1 MADTAPL
8 VKKLSVTAPAVA
20 AASDADLTLGEAPFA
35 GSVTGASYTPEAN
48 ITGNTT
54 ETRTLTVVNKGA
66 DGNGTTVVATLAY
79 TTGVNAT
86 DFNEQAFTLS
96 AVADATDVAAG
107 DILAVVS
114 THGGSTGL
122 ADPGGLVQVE
132 ITRG

>member
-1 MADTAPL
+1 MPDSAPL
-8 VKKLSVTAPAVA
+8 TRTLSTTLPATA
-20 AASDADLTLGEAPFA
+20 AAADADQTLGEAPFA
-35 GSVTGASYTPEAN
+35 ATVTAVSYTPEAN

-96 AVADATDVAAG
+96 EVEGATTVAAG
-107 DILAVVS
+107 DILAAAS

-122 ADPGGLVQVE
+122 ADPGGLVQV
-132 ITRG
+132 TLSRA